1 MSSSNPEAPKVSNIL
16 FMGPLAHRE
25 QTLEAFQK
33 SKMNARWSED
43 VENEY
48 LENVKQRATE
58 KVRALLLQAKRR
70 SDEIIREAEEK
81 AEQIN
86 AEAKQEADQ
95 ILEAANLKFSEAEN
109 RFQNIFNEAMDKA
122 QEDVKQ
128 IITRN
133 QQDLGESTAIV
144 LLSIH
149 EQLTKFYDTW
159 KEDLKQLTIEAIQVG
174 TSWILTTEK
183 KEILRQMLDESVHK
197 LIERKNFTVRVNPE
211 DASLV
216 TQVLEN
222 SRNQSWQV
230 EASNDL
236 EPGSLELESDNV
248 FIKNSSYE
256 RQKFVHEI
264 LENLVLPKTNDDVVL
279 NQEVTDTVMKEM
291 STNPLLAQS
300 YNTEDD
306 QEVIEEPTQPQE
318 EIQNNAEMALP
329 EVVPQETEPQA
340 DMVEENT
347 ASFANE
353 EENSTTSLEPV
364 ESPINE
370 NTNENIEDETE
381 KNMDHDEFLAEQFVK
396 QKNAEY
402 QKPVINAHLG
412 QPVRET
418 PRVPLPEQAHEE
430 AQDMVEEFLGE
441 LEDKKNHL
449 PTSVADDLLA
459 EMGFDEKQ

>member
-1 MSSSNPEAPKVSNIL
+1 MSSSNPEAPKVNNIL
-16 FMGPLAHRE
+16 FMGPLTHRE

-81 AEQIN
+81 AQQIN

-95 ILEAANLKFSEAEN
+95 ILEAANLKFTEAEN
-109 RFQNIFNEAMDKA
+109 CFQNIFNEAMDKA

-197 LIERKNFTVRVNPE
+197 LIERKNFIVRVNPA
-211 DASLV
+211 DVDLV

-222 SRNQSWQV
+222 SRNQSWRV
-230 EASNDL
+230 EASHDL

-264 LENLVLPKTNDDVVL
+264 LDNLVLPKTNDDVVL

-291 STNPLLAQS
+291 NNNPLLAQS
-300 YNTEDD
+300 YNTEEE
-306 QEVIEEPTQPQE
+306 QEGIEEPIQTQE
-318 EIQNNAEMALP
+318 EIQNHTEMALP
-329 EVVPQETEPQA
+329 EAIPQEVTPQT
-340 DMVEENT
+340 DIHEEET
-347 ASFANE
+347 TSFANE
-353 EENSTTSLEPV
+353 EENSDTSLEPV
-364 ESPINE
+364 ESSNE
-370 NTNENIEDETE
+370 NTEDETE
-381 KNMDHDEFLAEQFVK
+381 ENMDHDEFLAEQFIK

-430 AQDMVEEFLGE
+430 AQGMVEEFLGE